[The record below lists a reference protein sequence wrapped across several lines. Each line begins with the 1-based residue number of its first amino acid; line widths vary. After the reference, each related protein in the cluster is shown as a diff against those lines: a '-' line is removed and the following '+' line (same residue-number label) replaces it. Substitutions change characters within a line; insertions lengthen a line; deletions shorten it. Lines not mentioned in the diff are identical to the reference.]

1 MRKQFNPES
10 FEVWLDYYSNQTS
23 QIGYGIH
30 GFRGAPYQRG
40 AGLGNFFRALF
51 RMAVPVIKSAAGHI
65 GKEALT
71 TGANIA
77 SDVIK
82 GRPIVESIEEHGR
95 EGASKLFGR
104 ASRAM
109 QSGQGLGFRPKSIK
123 DKPIDIFDKKVK
135 KHK

>member
-1 MRKQFNPES
+1 MRKLFNPES
-10 FEVWLDYYSNQTS
+10 FDVWLDYYSNQTS

-30 GFRGAPYQRG
+30 GFRGAPYQQG

-51 RMAVPVIKSAAGHI
+51 RMAVPVITSAAGHI
-65 GKEALT
+65 GNEALT

-77 SDVIK
+77 ADVVK

-104 ASRAM
+104 ASRAI
-109 QSGQGLGFRPKSIK
+109 QGGQGLGFRPKSIK
-123 DKPIDIFDKKVK
+123 EKHDDIFGKKSK
-135 KHK
+135 NQ